1 MLHRR
6 FLLKVRKHH
15 KYRQSKEAG
24 LDASTNI
31 LSFQGFIHQFASP
44 GGPLAL
50 DRWLLSSLSMYS
62 FSLAAMIIHMDS
74 MNSLEDPN
82 TSDFAG
88 TRAGVAALEE
98 SCKNWI
104 RS

>member
-1 MLHRR
+1 
-6 FLLKVRKHH
+6 
-15 KYRQSKEAG
+15 
-24 LDASTNI
+24 
-31 LSFQGFIHQFASP
+31 
-44 GGPLAL
+44 
-50 DRWLLSSLSMYS
+50 MYS